1 MFRKVFIHLI
11 KSNCILSSYLS
22 HSNDNNIFNT
32 ALNPMETQHFL
43 VNLYTLTVK
52 KTTMYH
58 YKAKVERIVD
68 GDTIDVVI
76 DLGFKITTFQ
86 RIRLAN
92 INTPETYIVKRD
104 SEEYKK
110 GVISRQYVEQRIA
123 ANNNEIELQTEKVT
137 EKYGRYIGTIW
148 LADSTTTLN
157 DELVEKGLAK
167 YVKY

>member
-1 MFRKVFIHLI
+1 
-11 KSNCILSSYLS
+11 
-22 HSNDNNIFNT
+22 
-32 ALNPMETQHFL
+32 
-43 VNLYTLTVK
+43 
-52 KTTMYH
+52 MYH

-92 INTPETYIVKRD
+92 INTPETYIVKKD
-104 SEEYKK
+104 SEVFKK
-110 GVISRQYVEQRIA
+110 GIISRLFVEQRIA

-148 LADSTTTLN
+148 LADSTTSLN
-157 DELVEKGLAK
+157 DELVEKGLAV